1 MEQPMKGFSAE
12 HLRVLQARPRITGSR
27 IGSIVEFVPGRR
39 AIVDFAGNPF
49 GPQVARSVAA
59 MTAQRLA
66 RARDAAW
73 PVLLVFEDND
83 PARPVIVDVVCDD
96 GEQQPIDEVPATEQ
110 SRSGHGTQGPEAATA
125 GAVLLLARVV
135 GVESDLVV
143 VEDCSASSAP
153 FKARTAIVLRN
164 LQDPVLALRLPDGS
178 AVLVGQLYPTV
189 PLEPTTAEG
198 AEVVLAGDRVRIEA
212 ATELIL
218 TAGACTIRLDARGK
232 LVSTAEHIVSR
243 ARGANKVQGGSVQL
257 N

>member
-1 MEQPMKGFSAE
+1 MKGFSAE

-27 IGSIVEFVPGRR
+27 IGSIVEFAPGRR
-39 AIVDFAGNPF
+39 AIVDFAGNPL
-49 GPQVARSVAA
+49 GPQSARSVAA

-83 PARPVIVDVVCDD
+83 PARPVIVDVVCED
-96 GEQQPIDEVPATEQ
+96 GEQQPMDDVPAPEQ
-110 SRSGHGTQGPEAATA
+110 SPIGHATQGSEAAIA
-125 GAVLLLARVV
+125 GAALLLARVV
-135 GVESDLVV
+135 GIESDLVV
-143 VEDCSASSAP
+143 VEDGSASSVP
-153 FKARTAIVLRN
+153 FRAKTAIVLRN
-164 LQDPVLALRLPDGS
+164 LKDPVLVLRLPDGT

-198 AEVVLAGDRVRIEA
+198 AEVVLAGNRVRIEA

-232 LVSTAEHIVSR
+232 LVSTAEQIVSR